1 MLHYWIHGGCVV
13 LLPSDLPGTDT
24 HGKKTAEVVNVGPEK
39 RFENKIKDM
48 LDEHGAWWVKYF
60 ANRNTKSGIP
70 DILACVNGEFLA
82 IEVKSDT
89 GHPSELQLHHV
100 DNIRNAGGLAFIV
113 YPSGFDQLLNI
124 VERLERGLVV
134 KSRHLPVELK

>member
-1 MLHYWIHGGCVV
+1 M
-13 LLPSDLPGTDT
+13 
-24 HGKKTAEVVNVGPEK
+24 GPEK

-70 DILACVNGEFLA
+70 DILACVNGEFLG
-82 IEVKSDT
+82 IEVKSDS
-89 GHPSELQLHHV
+89 GHPTDLQLHHV
-100 DNIRNAGGLAFIV
+100 EKIRKAGGLAFVV

-134 KSRHLPVELK
+134 KSRHLPIELK